1 MKNVK
6 YFSSQ
11 EPKRIFNLVLVLQ
24 RNVVF
29 MFRIAG
35 THGREQGI
43 NMQRETKQCAAGVS
57 IHVIILIE

>member
-6 YFSSQ
+6 YSSSQ
-11 EPKRIFNLVLVLQ
+11 EPKRIFNLVLVSQ

-43 NMQRETKQCAAGVS
+43 NMQRETKQCAAG
-57 IHVIILIE
+57 